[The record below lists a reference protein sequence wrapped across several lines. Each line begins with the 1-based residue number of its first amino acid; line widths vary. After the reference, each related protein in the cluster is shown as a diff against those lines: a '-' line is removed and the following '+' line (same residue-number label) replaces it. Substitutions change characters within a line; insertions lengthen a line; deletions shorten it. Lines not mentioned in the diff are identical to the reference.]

1 VIPKW
6 FKNINNFK
14 LKMENSA
21 IKIQRAFRKWF
32 YRNAICCISL
42 EKVNYPCF
50 IYKTS
55 GVCIFY
61 DYLALNKYFKTS
73 NKFIDPKTRNNYTKL
88 EIERFKKELKL
99 HFPEE
104 DINYSTPGNQK
115 SYFNHPIRE
124 LILLSN
130 LPINNNLS
138 IPHQPSGTI
147 NLGDLRYIINDIEE
161 YEPVGGGPNISRIY

>member
-1 VIPKW
+1 
-6 FKNINNFK
+6 
-14 LKMENSA
+14 MEKSVL
-21 IKIQRAFRKWF
+21 KIQRAFRKWF

-61 DYLALNKYFKTS
+61 DYLALNKYFKSS

-88 EIERFKKELKL
+88 EIERFKNELNS

-104 DINYSTPGNQK
+104 EVNYRTPGNQK
-115 SYFNHPIRE
+115 TYFNHPIGE
-124 LILLSN
+124 LILLTLLSN
-130 LPINNNLS
+130 NGNLSINDNLS
-138 IPHQPSGTI
+138 IPNQPSGNI
-147 NLGDLRYIINDIEE
+147 NLGDLRYIVN
-161 YEPVGGGPNISRIY
+161 

>member
-1 VIPKW
+1 
-6 FKNINNFK
+6 
-14 LKMENSA
+14 MENSA

-88 EIERFKKELKL
+88 EIERFKKELKS

-104 DINYSTPGNQK
+104 EVNYRTPDFQL
-115 SYFNHPIRE
+115 YFNHPIRE
-124 LILLSN
+124 LLLLTLLSNNSSLPINGN
-130 LPINNNLS
+130 LPINDNLS

-147 NLGDLRYIINDIEE
+147 NLDNLRFIVN
-161 YEPVGGGPNISRIY
+161 